1 MTSQIAI
8 FNPLGVAVAS
18 DTVTTLTTE
27 GGVKTTNNAEKMWPL
42 VGGHLVVVA
51 VSGSVNSNGIHS
63 RLLIAE
69 WNRSLN
75 EPMSTLHEYAESFS
89 NWLSQEANL
98 IPIDSEIGELHYYL
112 NNHYYYIRSQVIEQ
126 AQDMPEEEIPPLFKK
141 HVVAGLEYLKSLPLF
156 EGASDE
162 ADAELLK
169 VRGIDL
175 DDKIDY
181 IFKDFPGLDDMRP
194 LLKESAPMILSRE
207 QPMPSDT
214 DLAFIGFGSSEYF
227 AQSIKLTCRG
237 RYGGQARV
245 SIGDPFG
252 ASAADRSG
260 SIQTYAQ
267 SDAIFGFL
275 RGAQFQVL
283 DQAFEYT
290 WDYVYS
296 QFENHDEGIAKASEV
311 IDGMRKHVSDY
322 IVESFTGPM
331 LDTIGALNLKDAA
344 DLAEALVGIQAM
356 RANASPEPPGV
367 GGFIESLII
376 DRFDGIRWVKQLP
389 R

>member
-1 MTSQIAI
+1 MTSQIAV

-51 VSGSVNSNGIHS
+51 VSGSVNLNGIHS

-69 WNRSLN
+69 WNRSLK
-75 EPMSTLHEYAESFS
+75 EPMSSLKEYAESFS
-89 NWLSQEANL
+89 TWLSQEENL
-98 IPIDSEIGELHYYL
+98 IPEDSEIGELHYYL
-112 NNHYYYIRSQVIEQ
+112 NNHYYFIRGQVIEQ
-126 AQDMPEEEIPPLFKK
+126 AQNLDQDEIPKAFME
-141 HVVAGLEYLKSLPLF
+141 HAVAGLEYLKALPLF
-156 EGASDE
+156 EGASDG
-162 ADAELLK
+162 ADAEILK
-169 VRGIDL
+169 IRDIDL
-175 DDKIDY
+175 DEKFDY
-181 IFKDFPGLDDMRP
+181 IFKDFPGLDEVRP
-194 LLKESAPMILSRE
+194 ILKESAPFILSRA
-207 QPMPSDT
+207 QSMPNDT

-227 AQSIKLTCRG
+227 AQSIQLTCRG

-245 SIGDPFG
+245 AIGEPFG

-260 SIQTYAQ
+260 SIKTFAQ
-267 SDAIFGFL
+267 SDAIFGFI
-275 RGAQFQVL
+275 RGAQVEIL
-283 DQAFEYT
+283 DQAFEFT
-290 WDYVYS
+290 WDHVVS
-296 QFENHDEGIAKASEV
+296 QFENSEEGVTKAREV
-311 IDGMRKHVSDY
+311 IDAMRKHVYDY
-322 IVESFTGPM
+322 MFESFTSPM

>member
-75 EPMSTLHEYAESFS
+75 DPMASLQDYAESFS
-89 NWLSQEANL
+89 TWLSREENL

-112 NNHYYYIRSQVIEQ
+112 NNHYYYIRAQVIEE
-126 AQDMPEEEIPPLFKK
+126 AQELPEEEIPRVFKE
-141 HVVAGLEYLKSLPLF
+141 HTELGLEYLKSLPLF
-156 EGASDE
+156 EGVSDE
-162 ADAELLK
+162 ADAELLAK
-169 VRGIDL
+169 RGIDL

-181 IFKDFPGLDDMRP
+181 IFKDFPGLDEVRE
-194 LLKESAPMILSRE
+194 LLKESAPLILSRA
-207 QPMPSDT
+207 QPMPNDT
-214 DLAFIGFGSSEYF
+214 DLAFIGFGSSEHF

-237 RYGGQARV
+237 RYGGHARV
-245 SIGDPFG
+245 AMGDPFG
-252 ASAADRSG
+252 ASATNSSG
-260 SIQTYAQ
+260 SIQTFAQ
-267 SDAIFGFL
+267 SDAIFGFI
-275 RGAQFQVL
+275 RGAQHQVL
-283 DQAFEYT
+283 DQAFEFT
-290 WDYVYS
+290 WDFVVS
-296 QFENHDEGIAKASEV
+296 QFENSDDGVAKAREV
-311 IDGMRKHVSDY
+311 IDGMRKHVHDY
-322 IVESFTGPM
+322 MFESFAAPL
-331 LDTIGALNLKDAA
+331 LDTVGALNLKDAA
-344 DLAEALVGIQAM
+344 DLAESLVGIQAM